1 MLRSDDGTIFTS
13 SWVGYV
19 DTRLA
24 HQPRRGDP
32 KIYVQVAVGTPN
44 SSMLAM
50 VDTGAAYSVLDADVA
65 EELDAFDDAGAP
77 PVELSTRHGL
87 LRGRLVRR
95 ETWIVAQ
102 EGPTLGFEATFWVSR
117 DWTFGLVLGYS
128 GLLERIR
135 FAVDPIARR
144 FHFGSLDA

>member
-1 MLRSDDGTIFTS
+1 VLRSSDGGIFTA

-19 DTRLA
+19 DTRNA
-24 HQPRRGDP
+24 QQPRRGDP
-32 KIYVQVAVGTPN
+32 KIYIQIAVGTPS

-65 EELDAFDDAGAP
+65 EELGAFDEAGTPQVDLA
-77 PVELSTRHGL
+77 TRHGL

-117 DWTFGLVLGYS
+117 DWTYGLVLGYS

-135 FAVDPIARR
+135 FAIDPIAAR
-144 FHFGSLDA
+144 FHFGSVDA